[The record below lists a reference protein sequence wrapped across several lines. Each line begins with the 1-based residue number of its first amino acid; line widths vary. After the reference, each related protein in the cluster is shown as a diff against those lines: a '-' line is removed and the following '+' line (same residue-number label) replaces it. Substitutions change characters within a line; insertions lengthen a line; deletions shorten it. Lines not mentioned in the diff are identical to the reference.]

1 MVKKIVI
8 LMFVVLFL
16 TGCGETKEK
25 EVKKD
30 YSEYLFSDVVWT
42 RDGGND
48 IETLVLKSDGSFR
61 YYCSCGNPVNDSD
74 LCESYTYDD
83 NTKEIVFECF
93 ETTEDTIT
101 NIKVINSTETSLE
114 LDFNGEIR
122 KFEKEKQKE
131 ILLFNFLYLLI
142 VFEVRVEIS
151 TLLCYNVEES
161 GSDIMSKTDN
171 VNGYEGKKT
180 INCLITI
187 SAIPLRNPYK

>member
-1 MVKKIVI
+1 MMKKIVI

-74 LCESYTYDD
+74 LCESYTYNDE
-83 NTKEIVFECF
+83 TKEIKFDCF
-93 ETTEDTIT
+93 EITEEMIT
-101 NIKVINSTETSLE
+101 NIKIVEMSEDVLE

-122 KFEKEKQKE
+122 RFEKSE
-131 ILLFNFLYLLI
+131 
-142 VFEVRVEIS
+142 
-151 TLLCYNVEES
+151 
-161 GSDIMSKTDN
+161 
-171 VNGYEGKKT
+171 
-180 INCLITI
+180 
-187 SAIPLRNPYK
+187 